1 MASVLPGQVILEY
14 NSSPVLTVAASPLL
28 SAWYDTANYSQ
39 VVPFY
44 KFTGG
49 TSVITFD
56 GSWDGISLDADL
68 TTLYGTITS
77 GTAVN
82 AASPFFRVRVVQTIA
97 DNTVTKIFLKA
108 RA

>member
-1 MASVLPGQVILEY
+1 MSVLGGYNLWAY
-14 NSSPVLTVAASPLL
+14 NSSPALTVAASPLL
-28 SAWYDTANYSQ
+28 GPWLDCQDFTSI
-39 VVPFY
+39 VPAY

-49 TSVITFD
+49 TSVITFE
-56 GSWDGISLDADL
+56 GSWDGLSADADL
-68 TTLYGTITS
+68 TSLYGTITS

-82 AASPFFRVRVVQTIA
+82 VVSPWVRVHVVQSVA

>member
-28 SAWYDTANYSQ
+28 TAWFDTANYSQ
-39 VVPFY
+39 IIPAY

-56 GSWDGISLDADL
+56 GSWDGINLDADL
-68 TTLYGTITS
+68 TSLYGTITS

-82 AASPFFRVRVVQTIA
+82 VASPWFRVRVVQSVA
-97 DNTVTKIFLKA
+97 DNTVTKFFLKA

>member
-1 MASVLPGQVILEY
+1 MPIAPGYNLFEY
-14 NSSPVLTVAASPLL
+14 NGPVLTVAASPLL
-28 SAWYDTANYSQ
+28 GPWIDCQEFSQ
-39 VVPFY
+39 IVPAY

-56 GSWDGISLDADL
+56 GSWDGATLDADL
-68 TTLYGTITS
+68 TSLYGTITS

-82 AASPFFRVRVVQTIA
+82 VVSPWVRVHVVQSVA

>member
-1 MASVLPGQVILEY
+1 MASVFAGQVIWEY

-28 SAWYDTANYSQ
+28 SPWFDTANYSQ
-39 VVPFY
+39 VLPLY

-56 GSWDGISLDADL
+56 GSWDGINLDADL
-68 TTLYGTITS
+68 TTLYGTVTS
-77 GTAVN
+77 GTALAV
-82 AASPFFRVRVVQTIA
+82 ASPWFRVRVVQTIA
-97 DNTVTKIFLKA
+97 DNTVTKIYLKA